1 MTPEGR
7 MIQYLRRAVKR
18 AGGISRKVT
27 FTAHRG
33 APDQL
38 IMLRGHSFFAEVK
51 APGCKPSPIQPH
63 RASDAPDRTG
73 GFAVYVVDSERAI
86 DRCCS
91 PKERRRSP
99 GRGAP

>member
-18 AGGISRKVT
+18 AGGVSRKVV
-27 FTAHRG
+27 FTGHRG

-38 IMLRGHSFFAEVK
+38 IMLLGHSFFAEVK
-51 APGCKPSPIQPH
+51 APGCKPSPIQLIEH
-63 RASDAPDRTG
+63 QTLRTDG

-86 DRCCS
+86 DRMLLAEGAS
-91 PKERRRSP
+91 PFS

>member
-18 AGGISRKVT
+18 AGGVSRKVV
-27 FTAHRG
+27 FTGHRG

-38 IMLRGHSFFAEVK
+38 IMLLGHSFFAEVK
-51 APGCKPSPIQPH
+51 APGCKPSPIQLIEH
-63 RASDAPDRTG
+63 QTLRTDG
-73 GFAVYVVDSERAI
+73 SERAI
-86 DRCCS
+86 DRMLLAEGAS
-91 PKERRRSP
+91 PFS